1 MENTEDFKKINST
14 INYTV
19 KRFTEELNGGSDVS
33 DIAQLRYSL
42 PKWIRKEFSPQEQ
55 THKELVVLFLW
66 QWPKERYTKECIVLP
81 LNYFLNRKNALW
93 ENSGVIVSN

>member
-42 PKWIRKEFSPQEQ
+42 PK
-55 THKELVVLFLW
+55 
-66 QWPKERYTKECIVLP
+66 
-81 LNYFLNRKNALW
+81 
-93 ENSGVIVSN
+93 